1 MNCDIETWIG
11 RIKYT
16 KKSIWDWTAKLR
28 NFVNK
33 KKFGVAGKESGSH
46 DCVQSKVI
54 MDWIHVCLGGPGHA
68 YGLDDLDLVYI

>member
-16 KKSIWDWTAKLR
+16 KMSIWDWTAKLR

-46 DCVQSKVI
+46 DYVSNQR
-54 MDWIHVCLGGPGHA
+54 L
-68 YGLDDLDLVYI
+68 